1 MTAKTQTPR
10 RILAVHQGY
19 ELYGSDRTFISSLQA
34 FRQSFPTAQIKVILP
49 RDGLLLQELQRL
61 GFEVELSR
69 LWIARK
75 ANGLLGNLLLALA
88 FPAYLFR
95 AWRMM
100 NAASVTYI
108 NTSVVFDYA
117 IAARLTRRPSLL
129 HIHEIPTGF
138 AHKVIRTIARLSGA
152 TLIFNSEA
160 TKLAFEP
167 LGGQPNAL
175 ILNGVPDTARSSSRD
190 SRDGDRVRILMIG
203 RINDWKGQ
211 DLLVEA
217 LARLPAEIAER
228 TELRLLG
235 SAFESGPAE
244 RQLKSQIE
252 ALGLPCSIRMEGFVE
267 DPSEAFEWSDFIVVP
282 SRKPEPFG
290 LVAVEAMMHRR
301 AVIGASHGGLME
313 IIVDGE
319 TGLVFTPNDAEALAS
334 AIRRAATDRP
344 STAEMGAK
352 GRARFEARF
361 SLERYQRQ
369 LAKVVETV
377 LAKDRPM
384 DKAPAM
390 ASGGVESRS

>member
-1 MTAKTQTPR
+1 MTTRSEAPR

-34 FRQSFPTAQIKVILP
+34 FRQSFPTAEIKVVLP
-49 RDGLLLQELQRL
+49 REGLLMQELQQL
-61 GFEVELSR
+61 GFEVDLCR

-75 ANGLLGNLLLALA
+75 ANGVLGNLLLALA

-100 NAASVTYI
+100 DAASVTYI

-117 IAARLTRRPSLL
+117 LAARLTRRPSLL

-138 AHKVIRTIARLSGA
+138 ARKVIRAIARLSGA
-152 TLIFNSEA
+152 TLIFNSQA
-160 TKLAFEP
+160 TKVSFQP
-167 LGGQPNAL
+167 LGRQPNAVV
-175 ILNGVPDTARSSSRD
+175 LNGVPDAARAPSV
-190 SRDGDRVRILMIG
+190 GDRKDARIRILMIG

-217 LARLPAEIAER
+217 LATLPIELAER
-228 TELRLLG
+228 IELRLLG
-235 SAFESGPAE
+235 SAFENGPSE

-252 ALGLPCSIRMEGFVE
+252 TLGLASSLRMEGFVE
-267 DPSEAFEWSDFIVVP
+267 DPTEAFEWSNFIVVP

-301 AVIGASHGGLME
+301 AVIGANHGGLTE

-319 TGLVFTPNDAEALAS
+319 TGLLFTPNDAGALAS
-334 AIRRAATDRP
+334 AIRRAAEDQQML
-344 STAEMGAK
+344 ADMGEK
-352 GRARFEARF
+352 GRTRFEARF

-369 LAKVVETV
+369 MANAVETA
-377 LAKDRPM
+377 LANGRPFG
-384 DKAPAM
+384 KASAM
-390 ASGGVESRS
+390 ASDGAASHS

>member
-1 MTAKTQTPR
+1 MTVRSDMPL

-34 FRQSFPTAQIKVILP
+34 FRQSFPTAEIKAILP

-61 GFEVELSR
+61 GFEVELCN

-100 NAASVTYI
+100 SDASVTYI

-117 IAARLTRRPSLL
+117 LAARLTRRPSLL

-138 AHKVIRTIARLSGA
+138 ARKVIRTIARLSGA

-160 TKLAFEP
+160 TKEAFEP
-167 LGGQPNAL
+167 LGRQPNAL
-175 ILNGVPDTARSSSRD
+175 ILNGVPDTARSPLPD
-190 SRDGDRVRILMIG
+190 SHDGNIIRILMIG

-211 DLLVEA
+211 DLLIEA
-217 LARLPAEIAER
+217 LARLPADVAAR

-235 SAFESGPAE
+235 SAFENGPAE

-252 ALGLPCSIRMEGFVE
+252 TLGLTCSIRMEGFVE

-301 AVIGASHGGLME
+301 AVIGAGHGGLME

-319 TGLVFTPNDAEALAS
+319 TGLVFSPNDAAALAS
-334 AIRRAATDRP
+334 AIRRAAEDRQ
-344 STAEMGAK
+344 STAEMGVR

-369 LAKVVETV
+369 LARVVETA
-377 LAKDRPM
+377 LTKGQPM
-384 DKAPAM
+384 GKVPAV